1 MIEPPP
7 LSSYLSWFTY
17 FPYVANLLFAVWPL
31 IVFLAPLGGKKK
43 LAASAYP
50 RMALAMW
57 VLMAVCLGIA
67 RLEPQNTTLSLV
79 PIPAEVL
86 EALFFPTGLGLVAL
100 WLLTRRRQQ
109 QVLVRKAADARTLE
123 DLLALSPSEFEA
135 MVAHLYNQSGHQ
147 ARRTGQ
153 TGDQGID
160 LVVQAKNGEKWVVQ
174 CKRWR
179 GSVGAPVIRDFYG
192 AMQHEKADK
201 GTVITTGKF
210 TRQAREWAAGKP
222 ITLYDGE
229 KLIQVWRQAQGASS

>member
-1 MIEPPP
+1 
-7 LSSYLSWFTY
+7 
-17 FPYVANLLFAVWPL
+17 
-31 IVFLAPLGGKKK
+31 
-43 LAASAYP
+43 
-50 RMALAMW
+50 
-57 VLMAVCLGIA
+57 
-67 RLEPQNTTLSLV
+67 V
-79 PIPAEVL
+79 PIPADLL

-229 KLIQVWRQAQGASS
+229 KLIEVWRQAQGAS